1 MKYLHRRGNKALSS
15 QHSALSPCTAWRKVK
30 HGLFVILSVAPE
42 IASFHLGLWRGAKN
56 LCILPPLKKCF
67 PQPKH
72 SHPAPITRSPGH
84 PISRFFTV
92 VLVLFLASLA
102 AHSQPQT
109 VAVRLYS
116 LHAEHHIK
124 LTTRSAPLQWKAC
137 EQCKP
142 NSTPELV
149 IAAQEKNLSVNGK
162 DTGRNEV
169 LVQGEYRIVPEEGLS
184 FPLASPLRVKT
195 ANGLLTILTMV
206 PTEEYVSA
214 ALAGE
219 SGNFQQ
225 RESLKAMAVAIR
237 TYAEHFKQ
245 RHQGDGFDF
254 CDSTHCQAL
263 NFKGISAE
271 ARAATA
277 ATHGETLW
285 YAGAPAATFYDQNCG
300 GTVAASREA
309 WPTMQAPYLKQHAD
323 PYCLRGTPLPWKA
336 ELERSQLEAAL
347 RKAGLAFPQD
357 WNSLQVASRS
367 PSGRVLKLAFRSP
380 SGPPQLVSG
389 SSFRFAIGRAFGW
402 NQVRSDLYEVAME
415 NDRLVF
421 TGHGA
426 GHGVGLCQAGA
437 EEMAREDKS
446 YREILAFYYPG
457 TSLRADPRELGW
469 QKRESESF
477 ELLSTQPE
485 QDAELLTSA
494 QSILSALESELGWK
508 LNAKTQLKVYPTLD
522 AYRDATGQPGWIAAF
537 TRGHVISLQPLA
549 TLSQKNVLES
559 TLRHEFGHLLIESRA
574 HPSTPLWFREGLVIY
589 LVDSKRVAEPVHM
602 KEAAIDA
609 ALRHP
614 EDRQRLEQAYA
625 AARTRVAEM
634 IQQNGRETVL
644 LWLNNGR

>member
-1 MKYLHRRGNKALSS
+1 MSPLAKRFPKAKQSN
-15 QHSALSPCTAWRKVK
+15 TA
-30 HGLFVILSVAPE
+30 
-42 IASFHLGLWRGAKN
+42 
-56 LCILPPLKKCF
+56 PPL
-67 PQPKH
+67 
-72 SHPAPITRSPGH
+72 RSPGH
-84 PISRFFTV
+84 PISRSFSV
-92 VLVLFLASLA
+92 LLVLLLASVA
-102 AHSQPQT
+102 AYSQPQT
-109 VAVRLYS
+109 VTVRLYS

-124 LTTRSAPLQWKAC
+124 LTARSASLNWKTC
-137 EQCKP
+137 EQCKS
-142 NSTPELV
+142 NSALELL
-149 IAAQEKNLSVNGK
+149 IAAQGKNVSVNGK
-162 DTGRNEV
+162 DTGHSEV
-169 LVQGEYRIVPEEGLS
+169 LIQGEYRIVPEEGLS
-184 FPLASPLRVKT
+184 FSLASPLRVKT
-195 ANGLLTILTMV
+195 AHGLLTILTTV
-206 PTEEYVSA
+206 PTEEYVAA

-237 TYAEHFKQ
+237 TYSEHFKQ

-263 NFKGISAE
+263 NFKGISSE
-271 ARAATA
+271 AHAAAAATR
-277 ATHGETLW
+277 GEMLW

-336 ELERSQLEAAL
+336 ELEHAQIEAAL
-347 RKAGLAFPQD
+347 RKAGLAFPES
-357 WNSLQVASRS
+357 WNSLQVAARS

-380 SGPPQLVSG
+380 SGPPQFVSG
-389 SSFRFAIGRAFGW
+389 SSFRFAIGRALGW
-402 NQVRSDLYEVAME
+402 NQVRSDLYEIAME
-415 NDRLVF
+415 NGRIVF

-437 EEMAREDKS
+437 EEMAKEGKG

-469 QKRESESF
+469 QKRESENF

-508 LNAKTQLKVYPTLD
+508 LNSKTQLKVYPTLD
-522 AYRDATGQPGWIAAF
+522 AYRDSTGQPGWIAAF

-549 TLSQKNVLES
+549 LLRQKNVLES

-589 LVDSKRVAEPVHM
+589 LVDAKRVYAPVHI

-625 AARTRVAEM
+625 AARTRIAEL

-644 LWLNNGR
+644 QWLNNGNLTTDRH

>member
-1 MKYLHRRGNKALSS
+1 MKSFNRRGRRERASRSGDPAIGRSRDRVIEYPVLRT
-15 QHSALSPCTAWRKVK
+15 QHSTALRGVFNHPFAKSP
-30 HGLFVILSVAPE
+30 IYQ
-42 IASFHLGLWRGAKN
+42 IQ
-56 LCILPPLKKCF
+56 PP
-67 PQPKH
+67 
-72 SHPAPITRSPGH
+72 RSPAL
-84 PISRFFTV
+84 PLSRSFSI
-92 VLVLFLASLA
+92 VLVLLLAGIA
-102 AHSQPQT
+102 ASAQT
-109 VAVRLYS
+109 VTVRLYS

-124 LTTRSAPLQWKAC
+124 FTARSTPLSWRSCDQCKSNSAP
-137 EQCKP
+137 
-142 NSTPELV
+142 ELLV
-149 IAAQEKNLSVNGK
+149 AAQGKNVGIGGK
-162 DTGRNEV
+162 DTGHPEI
-169 LVQGEYRIVPEEGLS
+169 LIQGDYRLVPEEGLS
-184 FPLASPLRVKT
+184 FSLASPLRVKA
-195 ANGLLTILTMV
+195 ANGLLTVLATI
-206 PTEEYVSA
+206 PTEEYVAA

-237 TYAEHFKQ
+237 TYAAHFRQ

-271 ARAATA
+271 ARTAAAATR
-277 ATHGETLW
+277 GEMLW

-300 GTVAASREA
+300 GTVAAAHEA
-309 WPTMQAPYLKQHAD
+309 WPTMQAPYLKQQAD

-336 ELERSQLEAAL
+336 GLERSQLEAAL
-347 RKAGLAFPQD
+347 RAAGLKFPES

-367 PSGRVLKLAFRSP
+367 SSGRVLKLTFRSP
-380 SGPPQLVSG
+380 SGPPQFVSG
-389 SSFRFAIGRAFGW
+389 SSFRFAIGRSLGW

-415 NDRLVF
+415 NGRIVF

-437 EEMAREDKS
+437 EEMAKEGKG

-457 TSLRADPRELGW
+457 TSLRADSRELGW
-469 QKRESESF
+469 QKRESENF
-477 ELLSTQPE
+477 ELLSTQPD
-485 QDAELLTSA
+485 QDAELMTSA

-508 LNAKTQLKVYPTLD
+508 LNSKTRLKVYPTLD

-549 TLSQKNVLES
+549 TLKQKNVLES

-589 LVDSKRVAEPVHM
+589 LTDSKHVYEPVHM
-602 KEAAIDA
+602 KEAEIDT
-609 ALRHP
+609 ALHHP

-625 AARTRVAEM
+625 AARTRITEL

-644 LWLNNGR
+644 QWLNNGR